1 MALLDIFKKSSK
13 KQTPKAPKR
22 ATQPGT
28 GQYPAQK
35 VAAGKKLEEKKE
47 ESKKDEAPKVVSLKE
62 SRVAW
67 RILREPHVTEKS
79 ADLTKLN
86 KYVFKVIGNPSKPE
100 VKKAIEE
107 THGVHVE
114 KVAKISLPGKKRKRG
129 RHIGWKPGYK
139 KAIVTLRK
147 GESIEVLPH

>member
-1 MALLDIFKKSSK
+1 MALLNIFKKSSK

-22 ATQPGT
+22 ATQ
-28 GQYPAQK
+28 K
-35 VAAGKKLEEKKE
+35 VADVKDEEKKE
-47 ESKKDEAPKVVSLKE
+47 ESKVDEASKAVVLKE

-79 ADLTKLN
+79 TNLTSFN
-86 KYVFKVIGNPSKPE
+86 QYVFKVIGNPSKPE

-107 THGVHVE
+107 THGVHVK
-114 KVAKISLPGKKRKRG
+114 KVAKISLPGKKRRRG
-129 RHIGWKPGYK
+129 KHIGWKSGYK

>member
-13 KQTPKAPKR
+13 KQIPKAPKR
-22 ATQPGT
+22 ST
-28 GQYPAQK
+28 QK
-35 VAAGKKLEEKKE
+35 VSDGKVGEKVEEKKE
-47 ESKKDEAPKVVSLKE
+47 ESKKDEAPKVVVLKE
-62 SRVAW
+62 SRIAW

-114 KVAKISLPGKKRKRG
+114 KVAKISLPGKKRRRG

>member
-1 MALLDIFKKSSK
+1 MALLNIFKKSSK

-22 ATQPGT
+22 GTQPDT
-28 GQYPAQK
+28 DRYPAQK
-35 VAAGKKLEEKKE
+35 VADVKDEEKKE
-47 ESKKDEAPKVVSLKE
+47 ESKVDEAPKAVVLKE

-79 ADLTKLN
+79 TNLTSFN
-86 KYVFKVIGNPSKPE
+86 QYVFKVIGNPSKPE

-107 THGVHVE
+107 THGVHVK
-114 KVAKISLPGKKRKRG
+114 KVAKISLPGKKRRRG
-129 RHIGWKPGYK
+129 KHIGWKSGYK

>member
-22 ATQPGT
+22 ATQ
-28 GQYPAQK
+28 K
-35 VAAGKKLEEKKE
+35 VVGEKVEEKKE
-47 ESKKDEAPKVVSLKE
+47 ESKTDEAPKAVVLKE

-79 ADLTKLN
+79 ANLTSFN

-114 KVAKISLPGKKRKRG
+114 KVAKISLPGKKRRRG
-129 RHIGWKPGYK
+129 RHVGWKSGYK